1 MVEQRSPKPLTG
13 VRFPQPPPGGLPAA
27 FFYSKISLMAK
38 RKKTKEI
45 SAGYSKKP
53 FFDLEDQTKKA
64 ILAILFFS
72 FAIIIFLSIWH
83 LAGPFG
89 ELVFRSFNYLFGWG
103 YFILPLV
110 FLMMAFEFLKSRRK
124 HIYFATIFGAFLL
137 FFSILGILEL
147 SSSNNYAGLAGY
159 ITVFSLNKIF
169 GFWASLVL
177 LISFVFI
184 SFIMTLN
191 IPLKIG
197 RGEDEEEGGEE
208 ETIQKVKDEK
218 PVEVNPV
225 VNQAIPKEEKQ
236 TALTK
241 TVSRIIEREREE
253 DEFKIPKFIGSAY
266 KPPTID
272 LLERIENRPISGDI
286 KANANIIRRTL
297 QHFGIEV
304 EMGEVNVGPAVTQY
318 TLRPAQGVKLSKIVT
333 LHNDLSL
340 SLAAHPLRI
349 EAPIPGKA
357 LVGIEVPNK
366 SIALVRLGSLLGS
379 ENFKKIGFLN
389 FALGRDVSGMP
400 IFADLSKMPH
410 LLIAGAT
417 GAGKSVCIHTIVTSL
432 IWRNGPSQL
441 KFILID
447 PKRVE
452 LAYYKDLPHLLT
464 PVISD
469 GKKSVNALRW
479 AVKEMERRYEVLSDN
494 NTRDIVSFNNQVV
507 KNREPE
513 SFLPYLVIIID
524 ELADL
529 MSAYGREVEGT
540 IIRIAQ
546 MARAVG
552 IHLIV
557 STQRPSV
564 EVLTGLIKAN
574 ITARIALQVPSQ
586 VDSRTILD
594 MSGAEKL
601 LGNGD
606 MLYMSNDSSKPRRLQ
621 GVFISE
627 KEIKRIVD
635 CIAEKNPLIA
645 AENEEF
651 SIAENNLS
659 PALFKKGGG
668 GPDFYSDEF
677 SDGADDELFEE
688 AREVIFQAKKAS
700 ASLLQRRLRVGYAR
714 AARLLDILEEKG
726 FIGSGDGAKP
736 REVYL
741 EKFDPP
747 AGGPDKENEI

>member
-1 MVEQRSPKPLTG
+1 
-13 VRFPQPPPGGLPAA
+13 
-27 FFYSKISLMAK
+27 MAK
-38 RKKTKEI
+38 RKKTKKNT
-45 SAGYSKKP
+45 SVYSKKP
-53 FFDLEDQTKKA
+53 LFDLENQTKKA

-72 FAIIIFLSIWH
+72 FAVIVSLSIWH
-83 LAGPFG
+83 LAGPLG
-89 ELVFRSFNYLFGWG
+89 ELVFRVFNYLFGWG
-103 YFILPLV
+103 YFALPVV
-110 FLMMAFEFLKSRRK
+110 FLMMAFEFLKSRRE

-137 FFSILGILEL
+137 FGSTLGILEM
-147 SSSNNYAGLAGY
+147 SFSNNYAGLAGY
-159 ITVFSLNKIF
+159 LVALSLNKIF

-177 LISFVFI
+177 LISFIFI

-197 RGEDEEEGGEE
+197 KDENEEEEEDEVAAPEGGEPRP
-208 ETIQKVKDEK
+208 DSGRD
-218 PVEVNPV
+218 VNPV
-225 VNQAIPKEEKQ
+225 VNQAIKEEKRT
-236 TALTK
+236 TASETGK
-241 TVSRIIEREREE
+241 PSFAKATEGREE
-253 DEFKIPKFIGSAY
+253 DEFKISKFIGSAY

-286 KANANIIRRTL
+286 KANANIIKRTL

-304 EMGEVNVGPAVTQY
+304 EMGEVNVGPTVTQY
-318 TLRPAQGVKLSKIVT
+318 TLRPAQGVKLSKIVA
-333 LHNDLSL
+333 LHNDLAL
-340 SLAAHPLRI
+340 ALAAHPLRI

-379 ENFKKIGFLN
+379 ESFEKLGLLN

-417 GAGKSVCIHTIVTSL
+417 GAGKSVCIHAIITSL

-452 LAYYKDLPHLLT
+452 LAYYRDLPHLLT
-464 PVISD
+464 PVVSD
-469 GKKSVNALRW
+469 GKKSINALRW
-479 AVKEMERRYEVLSDN
+479 AVKEMERRYETLSDN
-494 NTRDIVSFNNQVV
+494 NARDIVGFNNQVI
-507 KNREPE
+507 KKRELE
-513 SFLPYLVIIID
+513 SFMPYLVIVID

-529 MSAYGREVEGT
+529 MAAYGREVEGT

-574 ITARIALQVPSQ
+574 ITTRIALQVPSQ

-594 MSGAEKL
+594 MAGAEKL
-601 LGNGD
+601 LGSGD

-627 KEIKRIVD
+627 KEIKKIANYV
-635 CIAEKNPLIA
+635 AEKNPLTA
-645 AENEEF
+645 AENGEF
-651 SIAENNLS
+651 TIAENNLQPELDS
-659 PALFKKGGG
+659 M
-668 GPDFYSDEF
+668 DEF
-677 SDGADDELFEE
+677 SESIDDELFE
-688 AREVIFQAKKAS
+688 AAKEVIFQAKKAS

-726 FIGSGDGAKP
+726 FIGPGDGAKP
-736 REVYL
+736 REVYMGAYGQ
-741 EKFDPP
+741 DQ
-747 AGGPDKENEI
+747 DKEDEI

>member
-1 MVEQRSPKPLTG
+1 MS
-13 VRFPQPPPGGLPAA
+13 A
-27 FFYSKISLMAK
+27 
-38 RKKTKEI
+38 RKKLK
-45 SAGYSKKP
+45 SPPAVSKKP
-53 FFDLEDQTKKA
+53 LFDLEAQTKKA
-64 ILAILFFS
+64 ILAILFFG
-72 FAIIIFLSIWH
+72 FAIIISLSIWH
-83 LAGPFG
+83 KAGPFG
-89 ELVFRSFNYLFGWG
+89 ELVFRVFNYLFGWG
-103 YFILPLV
+103 YFVLPAV

-137 FFSILGILEL
+137 FISILGIVEL
-147 SSSNNYAGLAGY
+147 SSSNNYTGLIGY
-159 ITVFSLNKIF
+159 IAALSLSKIF

-184 SFIMTLN
+184 SLIMTLN

-197 RGEDEEEGGEE
+197 RDEGEEDEEEEE
-208 ETIQKVKDEK
+208 EAIQKAKDEK
-218 PVEVNPV
+218 PAEVIPV
-225 VNQAIPKEEKQ
+225 VNQSIPKEEKQ
-236 TALTK
+236 T
-241 TVSRIIEREREE
+241 VSAKSVFKIEKEE
-253 DEFKIPKFIGSAY
+253 DEFKIPKFVGSAY
-266 KPPTID
+266 KPPVID
-272 LLERIENRPISGDI
+272 LLERMESRPMSGDI
-286 KANANIIRRTL
+286 KANANIIKRTL
-297 QHFGIEV
+297 QYFGIEI
-304 EMGEVNVGPAVTQY
+304 EMGEVNVGPTVTQY

-333 LHNDLSL
+333 LHNDLAL
-340 SLAAHPLRI
+340 ALAAHPLRI

-379 ENFKKIGFLN
+379 ENFEKLGLLN

-400 IFADLSKMPH
+400 VFADLSKMPH

-417 GAGKSVCIHTIVTSL
+417 GAGKSVCIHSIITSL
-432 IWRNGPSQL
+432 IWRNGPAQL

-452 LAYYKDLPHLLT
+452 LAYYRDLPHLLT
-464 PVISD
+464 PVVSD
-469 GKKSVNALRW
+469 GKKSINALRW
-479 AVKEMERRYEVLSDN
+479 AVKEMERRYEILSDN
-494 NTRDIVSFNNQVV
+494 NARDIIGFNNQVI
-507 KNREPE
+507 KKREPE
-513 SFLPYLVIIID
+513 SFMPYLIIVID

-529 MSAYGREVEGT
+529 MAAYGREVEGT

-574 ITARIALQVPSQ
+574 ITTRIALQVPSQ

-594 MSGAEKL
+594 MAGAEKL
-601 LGNGD
+601 LGSGD

-627 KEIKRIVD
+627 KEIKKIADYV
-635 CIAEKNPLIA
+635 AEKNPLAA

-651 SIAENNLS
+651 PVAENNLQPELS
-659 PALFKKGGG
+659 SL
-668 GPDFYSDEF
+668 DEF
-677 SDGADDELFEE
+677 SESIDDELFE
-688 AREVIFQAKKAS
+688 AAKEVIFQAKKAS
-700 ASLLQRRLRVGYAR
+700 ASLLQRRLRIGYAR

-726 FIGSGDGAKP
+726 FIGPGDGAKP

-741 EKFDPP
+741 DKFNPP
-747 AGGPDKENEI
+747 AGREATIMTGGQDKEDEI